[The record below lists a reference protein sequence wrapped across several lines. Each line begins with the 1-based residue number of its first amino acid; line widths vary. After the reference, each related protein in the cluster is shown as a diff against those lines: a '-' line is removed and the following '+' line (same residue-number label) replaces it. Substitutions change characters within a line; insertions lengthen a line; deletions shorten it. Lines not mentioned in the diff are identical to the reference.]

1 MKNPETDPLTVG
13 VVGAGAMG
21 QGIVQVALTG
31 GMQAIIYD
39 AKPGGGEAGR
49 DQVFKRLD
57 RLVEKGTLESAEADS
72 LKQAASIADGLAG
85 LAECDVVIEAVFEDA
100 DLKRQIFSDLE
111 AIVSADCILASN
123 TSSILIASIARD
135 CKSKARIAGMHFFNP
150 VPLMKLVEVV
160 QGADTSEE
168 TVAFLRTLGER
179 MGRTPVTVRDAPGF
193 LVNLG
198 GRAYTTEAMRLVH
211 ERVAT
216 PSQIDAIMRDCCGFR
231 LGPLELADLTGV
243 DVNYPVSQII
253 YEGYDQDP
261 RLKTSFPHRA
271 LLEAGR
277 LGRKTG
283 LGNYSYESGK
293 PINVPSPDHVSSAAP
308 AKSVALVEPDEKLEA
323 FAAEAGWSVLEED
336 DGDCPLIGFPLG
348 EDATA
353 FAVWTGADPVRLVCV
368 DLTVETHSR
377 VTLMAAPGADPA
389 IIDAVAAALTT
400 PARAVTVIKDSP
412 GFVAQRIRGMI
423 ANLGCEM
430 AQIGVATPAEINL
443 AMKLGLN
450 YPQGPLELAEL
461 MGLDDTL
468 TVMETLQSI
477 TGDDRYRPSQWLRRR
492 ALLGVAIDTAD

>member
-1 MKNPETDPLTVG
+1 MKNPQSDPLKIG
-13 VVGAGAMG
+13 IVGAGAMG
-21 QGIVQVALTG
+21 QGIAQVTLTG
-31 GMQAIIYD
+31 GMTAVIYD

-57 RLVEKGTLESAEADS
+57 RLVEKGTLDAAEAEG
-72 LKQAASIADGLAG
+72 LKASASIATQLSDLAD
-85 LAECDVVIEAVFEDA
+85 CDVVIEAVFEDA

-111 AIVSADCILASN
+111 ALVSEACILASN
-123 TSSILIASIARD
+123 TSSILIASIARN
-135 CKSKARIAGMHFFNP
+135 CRNKGRIAGMHFFNP

-160 QGADTSEE
+160 QGADTSDE
-168 TVAFLRTLGER
+168 TISFLRALGER

-216 PSQIDAIMRDCCGFR
+216 ATQIDAIMRDCCGFR

-253 YEGYDQDP
+253 YDGYDQDP

-271 LLEAGR
+271 LMEAGR

-283 LGNYSYESGK
+283 LGSYRYEGGK
-293 PINVPSPDHVSSAAP
+293 PVDVPSPDHVTTTAP
-308 AKSVALVEPDEKLEA
+308 AQSVMLVEPDEALTA
-323 FAAEAGWSVLEED
+323 FAADVGWTVLEED
-336 DGDCPLIGFPLG
+336 DGTCPLLGAPLG

-353 FAVWTGADPVRLVCV
+353 FAVWTGADPARLVCI
-368 DLTVETHSR
+368 DLTTETHSR
-377 VTLMAAPGADPA
+377 ITLMAAPGTDPEL
-389 IIDAVAAALTT
+389 INAVAAALTA
-400 PARAVTVIKDSP
+400 PARPVTLVKDSP

-430 AQIGVATPAEINL
+430 AQIGVASPAEIDL

-450 YPQGPLELAEL
+450 YPAGPLEMADQ

-468 TVMETLQSI
+468 TVLQNLQSI

-492 ALLGVAIDTAD
+492 ALLDLPIDTPD

>member
-1 MKNPETDPLTVG
+1 MKNPATDLLTIG

-31 GMQAIIYD
+31 GLNAVIHD

-49 DQVFKRLD
+49 DQVFARLD
-57 RLVEKGTLESAEADS
+57 RLVEKGTLEGADADAMKQSVSIADS
-72 LKQAASIADGLAG
+72 LEGLAD
-85 LAECDVVIEAVFEDA
+85 CDAVVEAVFEDA
-100 DLKRQIFSDLE
+100 DLKRKIFAELE
-111 AIVSADCILASN
+111 AVVSDDCVLASN

-135 CKSKARIAGMHFFNP
+135 CRVKARVAGMHFFNP

-160 QGADTSEE
+160 EGADTGAE

-211 ERVAT
+211 ERSAT

-243 DVNYPVSQII
+243 DVNYPVSQIV
-253 YEGYDQDP
+253 YDGYNQDP

-271 LLEAGR
+271 LYEAGR

-283 LGNYSYESGK
+283 LGNYAYEKGK
-293 PINVPSPDHVSSAAP
+293 PVDVPSPDHVSDAAP
-308 AKSVALVEPDEKLEA
+308 AAAVMLVEPDDRLEA
-323 FAAEAGWSVLEED
+323 FAAEVGWQLLEED
-336 DGDCPLIGFPLG
+336 DGAAPLIGFPLG

-353 FAVWTGADPVRLVCV
+353 FSLWTGADPARLVCV
-368 DLTVETHSR
+368 DLSVETHSR
-377 VTLMAAPGADPA
+377 VTLMAPPGADGA
-389 IIDAVAAALTT
+389 LVDAVAASITT
-400 PARAVTVIKDSP
+400 PARAVTLIKDSA

-430 AQIGVATPAEINL
+430 AQIGVAAPAEIDL

-450 YPQGPLELAEL
+450 YPQGPLEMAEL

-468 TVMETLQSI
+468 SVMENLQAI

-492 ALLGVAIDTAD
+492 ALLDLEIDTAD

>member
-1 MKNPETDPLTVG
+1 MTDPKTDTLTIG

-31 GMQAIIYD
+31 GLKAVLYD
-39 AKPGGGEAGR
+39 AKPGGSEAGR
-49 DQVFKRLD
+49 DQVFARLD
-57 RLVEKGTLESAEADS
+57 RLVEKGTLDTADAEAMKQS
-72 LKQAASIADGLAG
+72 LSLADGLEGFAG
-85 LAECDVVIEAVFEDA
+85 CDAVVEAVFEDA
-100 DLKRQIFSDLE
+100 DLKRKIFADLE
-111 AIVSADCILASN
+111 AVVSETCVLASN
-123 TSSILIASIARD
+123 TSSILIASLARD
-135 CKSKARIAGMHFFNP
+135 CKIKTRLAGLHFFNP

-160 QGADTSEE
+160 EGADTGAA
-168 TVAFLRTLGER
+168 TVAFLRALGER

-198 GRAYTTEAMRLVH
+198 GRAYTTEAMRLLH
-211 ERVAT
+211 ERTAT

-243 DVNYPVSQII
+243 DVNYPVSQIV
-253 YEGYDQDP
+253 YDGYNQDP
-261 RLKTSFPHRA
+261 RLKTSFPHLA
-271 LLEAGR
+271 LFEAGR

-283 LGNYSYESGK
+283 LGHYTYDKGK
-293 PINVPSPDHVSSAAP
+293 PVNVPSPDHVSDADP
-308 AKSVALVEPDEKLEA
+308 AGNVVLVEPDEALEA
-323 FAAEAGWSVLEED
+323 FAADVGWTVLEED
-336 DGDCPLIGFPLG
+336 DGTCPLIGCPLG

-353 FAVWTGADPVRLVCV
+353 FALWTGADAARLVCV

-377 VTLMAAPGADPA
+377 VTLMAPPGADRA
-389 IIDAVAAALTT
+389 LVDQVAAAITT
-400 PARAVTVIKDSP
+400 PARAVTLIKDSA

-430 AQIGVATPAEINL
+430 AQIGVAEPAEIDL

-450 YPQGPLELAEL
+450 YPQGPLEMAEL

-468 TVMETLQSI
+468 TIMENLQSI

-492 ALLGVAIDTAD
+492 ALLDLPADTPD